1 MESTGIWSVRGLT
14 DETHPI
20 LRQRPFRSPH
30 HTLSAAAMAG
40 GLSGLGSSAMLQPGE
55 VSLAHNG
62 VLFLDE
68 LPEFRRDVL
77 EVMRQPLEDGSVT
90 VSRAQGT
97 AVFPSRFMLVCA
109 MNPCKCG
116 WYGQPGGR
124 CRCSEKSVREYHAR
138 ISGPL
143 LDRIDI
149 IVEVPALQFDELRRR
164 TDAESSEAVK
174 ARVDAARD
182 LQRRRFGSPAMNN
195 ARMGPREMERWCALS
210 AEGESLMRDAFD
222 SLGLTARSY
231 DRILRVARTIADL
244 DGAEDIGPMHLAEA
258 VQYRTY
264 DLMLGGENARSE

>member
-1 MESTGIWSVRGLT
+1 
-14 DETHPI
+14 
-20 LRQRPFRSPH
+20 
-30 HTLSAAAMAG
+30 
-40 GLSGLGSSAMLQPGE
+40 
-55 VSLAHNG
+55 
-62 VLFLDE
+62 
-68 LPEFRRDVL
+68 
-77 EVMRQPLEDGSVT
+77 
-90 VSRAQGT
+90 
-97 AVFPSRFMLVCA
+97 